1 MKLVLLAAAWLGG
14 VLLGL
19 ETDVRPAAVYLL
31 FGAALFLGAAAY
43 AARLPL
49 FPAVIAVFLLAGIWR
64 VDAFQTETPPLASQ
78 DQQEVTVQGRVSND
92 PDTGA
97 RRPRFELEVTSID
110 RGDGA
115 ESAAG
120 RLLVYADPSKEM
132 TEMAP
137 QRPPP
142 YFRHGDILTL
152 SGSLG
157 VPPPIDDFD
166 YPAHLASRGI
176 SGVLF
181 ARTVELTG
189 EGGGWRGA
197 VFSVRNRLSE
207 SLRNAL
213 PYPHSSLSQALLLGK
228 RDGLPP
234 ELVDQFRQTGAA
246 HLLAIS
252 GLHVGVVLVGALGAS
267 AAVLGRQRHLYL
279 LVPLIAVWA
288 YALVS
293 GGSPSVMRAAAMGT
307 VYLATL
313 AIGRPNSVLPALA
326 LAAAVMTAASP
337 GLLQRVSFQLSF
349 TAVAGIALAHSYGSV
364 WWPATWGLEGWR
376 QRLVRPVLGLALVS
390 VAASLA
396 SWPLVASYFDTVTLS
411 SVPVTLLAVPAMP
424 FILAGSLLAALLDLA
439 NGALG
444 QFAGTL
450 VWVPLSYLIEVVSN
464 FPAWNWR
471 VTWADS
477 WLAAGW
483 YGGLLLLLTAGRPH
497 LLREYLDWTRAG
509 WRRSRAVGLS
519 PSYAG
524 AGLAAIALAVAAS
537 ILWLQAVERPS
548 GLLQVDIFDVGQG
561 DSILVTTPA
570 GRRMLVDGGPDLES
584 ATAALSEAAGGRALD
599 LVVLTHMDADHSRG
613 LLEILDRY
621 DIGAVMVGKPSPGA
635 SMEPQWQGRLRQ
647 NGISPVRVSDGYQ
660 VRLDAGVTLDVLNP
674 VAGAATWRTAA
685 SNNDGVVLR
694 LAYESMSF
702 LFAADI
708 EKETEA
714 RLARRPDRLASTV
727 IKVAHH
733 GSSTSS
739 TGAFLGG
746 VAPEVAVISAGTD
759 NPFGHPSPEVV
770 QRLEGLVGPSALFR
784 TDRDG
789 DVTLITD
796 GAALWVETDR

>member
-14 VLLGL
+14 ILLGL

-31 FGAALFLGAAAY
+31 FGAALSLGAAAY

-64 VDAFQTETPPLASQ
+64 VDAFQTVTPPLASQ

-132 TEMAP
+132 TEMAH

-181 ARTVELTG
+181 ARSVELTG
-189 EGGGWRGA
+189 EGEGWRGA

-228 RDGLPP
+228 RAGLPP

-307 VYLATL
+307 VYLAAL
-313 AIGRPNSVLPALA
+313 AIGRP
-326 LAAAVMTAASP
+326 
-337 GLLQRVSFQLSF
+337 
-349 TAVAGIALAHSYGSV
+349 
-364 WWPATWGLEGWR
+364 
-376 QRLVRPVLGLALVS
+376 
-390 VAASLA
+390 
-396 SWPLVASYFDTVTLS
+396 
-411 SVPVTLLAVPAMP
+411 
-424 FILAGSLLAALLDLA
+424 
-439 NGALG
+439 
-444 QFAGTL
+444 
-450 VWVPLSYLIEVVSN
+450 
-464 FPAWNWR
+464 
-471 VTWADS
+471 
-477 WLAAGW
+477 WL
-483 YGGLLLLLTAGRPH
+483 
-497 LLREYLDWTRAG
+497 
-509 WRRSRAVGLS
+509 
-519 PSYAG
+519 
-524 AGLAAIALAVAAS
+524 
-537 ILWLQAVERPS
+537 
-548 GLLQVDIFDVGQG
+548 
-561 DSILVTTPA
+561 
-570 GRRMLVDGGPDLES
+570 
-584 ATAALSEAAGGRALD
+584 
-599 LVVLTHMDADHSRG
+599 
-613 LLEILDRY
+613 
-621 DIGAVMVGKPSPGA
+621 
-635 SMEPQWQGRLRQ
+635 
-647 NGISPVRVSDGYQ
+647 
-660 VRLDAGVTLDVLNP
+660 
-674 VAGAATWRTAA
+674 
-685 SNNDGVVLR
+685 
-694 LAYESMSF
+694 
-702 LFAADI
+702 
-708 EKETEA
+708 
-714 RLARRPDRLASTV
+714 
-727 IKVAHH
+727 
-733 GSSTSS
+733 
-739 TGAFLGG
+739 
-746 VAPEVAVISAGTD
+746 
-759 NPFGHPSPEVV
+759 
-770 QRLEGLVGPSALFR
+770 
-784 TDRDG
+784 
-789 DVTLITD
+789 
-796 GAALWVETDR
+796 